1 MPGVPFACLNP
12 SCFQICWQL
21 PYQLPDGKTLINR
34 ENYNPFLLSMEGRG
48 PRFQTKNNLT
58 MELHLNSYGAR
69 LRVKDGLLQVTYAR
83 EGKVQKEAFSAQQV
97 RRIFLQKGTS
107 VSIDA
112 VLLAMEYDISLLV
125 TDHFG
130 FPVGRFCS
138 HEPSSTSQIQK
149 AQALVSCRP
158 AGLEYAR
165 GWIAEKL
172 RQQHGFM
179 EKLLQHQPAAQKE
192 RWAPRLQRHQ
202 ALREKLLVS
211 PPSAATFRGIEGSA
225 GRIFYLMIG
234 QSLPERYRFVRRG
247 LRPAQDPFNAFL
259 NYAYAILY
267 SRVEEALLTA
277 GLNPYLGFM
286 HRDGYRFKSMVYDFI
301 EPFRVTTIACVY
313 RLFSR
318 KKISQIHY
326 RAGPDKSIRI
336 TTEGKQRLVARL
348 KKEYEE
354 KRKPRDG
361 LRLTEEQYIRRRASG
376 LAQSLLRETG
386 GIAIKV
392 KAMA

>member
-1 MPGVPFACLNP
+1 
-12 SCFQICWQL
+12 
-21 PYQLPDGKTLINR
+21 
-34 ENYNPFLLSMEGRG
+34 
-48 PRFQTKNNLT
+48 
-58 MELHLNSYGAR
+58 MELHIDSYGAS
-69 LRVKDGLLQVTYAR
+69 LRVKDGLLQVTFAR

-97 RRIFLQKGTS
+97 RRIYLKKGTS

-125 TDHFG
+125 TDQYG
-130 FPVGRFCS
+130 FPIGRFYS

-149 AQALVSCRP
+149 AQALVSCQP

-165 GWIAEKL
+165 TWIVEKL
-172 RQQHGFM
+172 RKQQAFM
-179 EKLLQHQPAAQKE
+179 EKLLRHQSAAQKE
-192 RWAPRLQRHQ
+192 RWAPKLQRHQ
-202 ALREKLLVS
+202 ALQEKLLAS
-211 PPSAATFRGIEGSA
+211 PLSAATFRGIEGSA
-225 GRIFYLMIG
+225 GRIFYLMLG
-234 QSLPERYRFVRRG
+234 QSLPARYRFTRRSH
-247 LRPAQDPFNAFL
+247 RPAQDPFNAFL

-267 SRVEEALLTA
+267 SRVEEALLEA

-286 HRDGYRFKSMVYDFI
+286 HRDGYQFKSMVYDFI
-301 EPFRVTTIACVY
+301 EPFRVKTIACVY

-361 LRLTEEQYIRRRASG
+361 LRLTEEQYLRRRARNF
-376 LAQSLLRETG
+376 AQSLLRETG
-386 GIAIKV
+386 STVSIV
-392 KAMA
+392 KEMA